1 MLTATSE
8 IESQYYQKFTVRYH
22 ISELIKR
29 MWDNHSYREKLEIE
43 SRYVVLSIPSAVFLR
58 AHLSQR
64 LNPDFFVRFV
74 ALLLNDVTYVMDN
87 SLTALGDIHKIQRE
101 LEMSPFLTDQE
112 KEEKEKALDKAEKDA
127 SSYMTLGNETVAM
140 LKLFTAALADAFSQP
155 EIVHR
160 LAGMLDYNL
169 DALVGPRCSN
179 LKVKNPEKYGF
190 NPKVLLVDFSEVYLN
205 LRKSPSF
212 IEAIAKDGRSYRPE
226 IFKRLQDLLDR
237 FNLRSRQEHA
247 DLAKLAREVEEM
259 KRLEELCEEELGEV
273 PDEFLGNVDRS
284 HD

>member
-1 MLTATSE
+1 
-8 IESQYYQKFTVRYH
+8 
-22 ISELIKR
+22 

-43 SRYVVLSIPSAVFLR
+43 SRYVALYQVYTIALYSCFI
-58 AHLSQR
+58 R

-87 SLTALGDIHKIQRE
+87 SLTALGDIHRLQRE
-101 LEMSPFLTDQE
+101 LETPESLTDQE
-112 KEEKEKALDKAEKDA
+112 KEEKEKALSKAEKDA

-140 LKLFTAALADAFSQP
+140 LKLFTAALADAFSEQ

-190 NPKVLLVDFSEVYLN
+190 NPKVLLVDFTEVYLN
-205 LRKSPSF
+205 LRKKQSF
-212 IEAIAKDGRSYRPE
+212 IEAIAKDGRSYKPE
-226 IFKRLQDLLDR
+226 IFERLQNLLAR
-237 FNLRSRQEHA
+237 FELRSRQERE
-247 DLAKLAREVEEM
+247 DLAKLAQEVEEV
-259 KRLEELCEEELGEV
+259 KRLDELGEEELGDI
-273 PDEFLGNVDRS
+273 PDEFLGKDEMTLKFYEAVDQLTFFFSFFKIRFWQL
-284 HD
+284 